1 MNKEQLHRP
10 LDEFAVLPVLLQMDG
25 ELIFRSVGGLP
36 CFYFPDGKFC
46 FEVTAYLQELCI
58 KKNLSL
64 TNKGG
69 TLRQYAF
76 QLSHLVRYMFVNQL
90 SCLDF
95 TDSIFELFI
104 RGLEAKDQGLRL
116 RESPKVREIGS
127 RCLDFIHFTSKSL
140 GYPNFVSPN
149 GILQG
154 VEVTPEER
162 RKFRERY
169 HRLKWHHFSFPSG
182 SSDNVRF
189 PIDETAIASL
199 RAQADKRSRH
209 LRARMRC
216 MLSVLEFSGARRY
229 EVARLRVMDVVRAHQ
244 SNDPSPLVRFE
255 TIKQDTVTF
264 RFIPV
269 PKTIVSEWVKYIEE
283 SRLEIVDKKI
293 GLKYDHGFV
302 FVGLDKGMPLSPD
315 SITNDIHDLKVMAKL
330 TAPAH
335 AHLFRHRFI
344 TEQLKNLIVTYGLV
358 NSASVR
364 SVIASSE
371 LLKLRLKEWSGH
383 RSIKSLDVYIKV
395 AFSELNMIEQ
405 VVDAAVHGTAVL
417 AATKALEQLEAD
429 YKTKLLTEHE
439 YYEKIS
445 RIMVDAVVPF
455 KLWLKSI

>member
-1 MNKEQLHRP
+1 MNKLQLHRP
-10 LDEFAVLPVLLQMDG
+10 LDHFAVLPVLLQMDG

-36 CFYFPDGKFC
+36 CFYYPDGKFC
-46 FEVTAYLQELCI
+46 FQVTAYLQWLCI

-64 TNKGG
+64 KNNGG

-76 QLSHLVRYMFVNQL
+76 HLSHLVRFLYVNQM
-90 SCLDF
+90 SCIDL

-104 RGLEAKDQGLRL
+104 RGLEVKVNGLRL
-116 RESPKVREIGS
+116 RGNPKVREIGS
-127 RCLDFIHFTSKSL
+127 RSLDFIFFTCKAL
-140 GYPNFVSPN
+140 GYPNFVSAI
-149 GILQG
+149 GIVQG
-154 VEVTPEER
+154 FKITPEQR
-162 RKFRERY
+162 RQFREQY
-169 HRLKWHHFSFPSG
+169 HKLEWYHFCFPSG

-189 PIDETAIASL
+189 PIGEADIVSL

-244 SNDPSPLVRFE
+244 SKDPSPLVRFE
-255 TIKQDTVTF
+255 TMKQDVVTF
-264 RFIPV
+264 RFIPIPRTV
-269 PKTIVSEWVKYIEE
+269 VSEWIKYIEE

-293 GLKYDHGFV
+293 GLKFDHGFV
-302 FVGLDKGMPLSPD
+302 FVSLNKGTPLHPD
-315 SITNDIHDLKVMAKL
+315 SVTNDIHDLKVMAGL

-344 TEQLKNLIVTYGLV
+344 TEQLKNLIITYGLV

-364 SVIASSE
+364 SVIVSSE

-383 RSIKSLDVYIKV
+383 RSLKSLDVYIKV

-405 VVDAAVHGTAVL
+405 VVDATTFGTAVL
-417 AATKALEQLEAD
+417 AATKALEELDTDYLE
-429 YKTKLLTEHE
+429 KLMTEQE
-439 YYEKIS
+439 YYKKMAG
-445 RIMVDAVVPF
+445 IMADAVVPF